1 MVRLTNPKGQ
11 VKEMS
16 DEEYTHLLWEFIE
29 SKPFIQWSMEN
40 NLPGSYTHGG
50 KRILNRMVVQTFFNR
65 MGYKV
70 EKNIDLKKNK

>member
-16 DEEYTHLLWEFIE
+16 DEEYTHLLWEFID
-29 SKPFIQWSMEN
+29 SKPFIQWSIEN

-50 KRILNRMVVQTFFNR
+50 K
-65 MGYKV
+65 GY
-70 EKNIDLKKNK
+70 